1 MFSLGKWVCIGLLW
15 ANLASAQETGQSP
28 GQTTPVS
35 SNAPTIGPET
45 NMPIPRF
52 ASMNASK
59 ANVRR
64 GPSLTQR
71 IDWIYQRRGMPLQ
84 IVAEYG
90 HWRRVVDRDGQGGW
104 VNYRMISGARTVII
118 NQDMLALR
126 AKPDINAREN
136 AALEL
141 GVIAK
146 IEECSPAWC
155 KLSTGGYRGWAQK
168 SALWGV
174 LPDEILE

>member
-1 MFSLGKWVCIGLLW
+1 MAQNAGQTADQIT
-15 ANLASAQETGQSP
+15 NASAN
-28 GQTTPVS
+28 TTIV
-35 SNAPTIGPET
+35 GPET

-52 ASMNASK
+52 ASLNASE

-71 IDWIYQRRGMPLQ
+71 IDWIFQRRGMPLQ
-84 IVAEYG
+84 IIAEYG
-90 HWRRVVDRDGQGGW
+90 HWRRVIDRDGQGGW
-104 VNYRMISGARTVII
+104 VHYRMISGARTVIVD
-118 NQDMLALR
+118 QDMLALR
-126 AKPDINAREN
+126 AKPDVNAREN
-136 AALEL
+136 AELEQ

-146 IEECSPAWC
+146 IEECGPLWC

-174 LPDEILE
+174 QPDEILE